1 MPVSLPEHF
10 ADFAEARREGFLKV
24 KELIKQDYMV
34 SITLHSCDPFAI
46 ETENI
51 RRVCEKNGIPL
62 LHIETDFYPGDEGQ
76 IRTRIEAF
84 LEMIR
89 ESKKEALHK

>member
-1 MPVSLPEHF
+1 MEQVAQTIKEWN
-10 ADFAEARREGFLKV
+10 ADG
-24 KELIKQDYMV
+24 YV

-51 RRVCEKNGIPL
+51 RRVCEANGIPL

-89 ESKKEALHK
+89 ETKKLKLQGGI